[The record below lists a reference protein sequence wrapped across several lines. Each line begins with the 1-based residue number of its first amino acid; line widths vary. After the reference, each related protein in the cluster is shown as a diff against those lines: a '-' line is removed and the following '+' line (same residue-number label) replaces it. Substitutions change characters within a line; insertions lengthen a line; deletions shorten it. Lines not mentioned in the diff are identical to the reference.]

1 MSDKRQDVQFTII
14 DQEIP
19 SGETLGFPYSGNKF
33 YIIDSTAE
41 LLVKT
46 EFTVALP
53 YKQGQGQSFE
63 KDFQRIEFNNPGLS
77 TISFR
82 CFVGFG
88 EYRDQRFAL
97 LESQTQLVG
106 SGETSLSS
114 STEIT
119 FNGVPSGSQ
128 IQRKEIIISNLDTTS
143 SLDILDKNDNAFAVV
158 PFGQI
163 VALQTSDSIKVRN
176 NTGSAI
182 TYRVG
187 EIFYVF

>member
-1 MSDKRQDVQFTII
+1 MSDQRQDVQFTII

-19 SGETLGFPYSGNKF
+19 SGQTLGFPYSGNKF
-33 YIIDSTAE
+33 YIIDSTGE

-77 TISFR
+77 TVSFR

-106 SGETSLSS
+106 SNETVINTGATL
-114 STEIT
+114 T
-119 FNGVPSGSQ
+119 FDGIPTGSQ
-128 IQRKEIIISNLDTTS
+128 IQRKEIIIANLDTTS
-143 SLDILDKNDNAFAVV
+143 RLDILDKDDNMFTAI
-158 PFGQI
+158 PFNQLLS
-163 VALQTSDSIKVRN
+163 LQTSDLVKIQN
-176 NTGSAI
+176 NTASNVAL
-182 TYRVG
+182 RVG
-187 EIFYVF
+187 ETFYVF